1 MKSSFLNALKFV
13 YAFLEQFVFYIAAI
27 IAFLCWVSL
36 GNIYIAISIFLL
48 ICILFWT
55 IPSILKKRSKA

>member
-1 MKSSFLNALKFV
+1 MKSSFQNALKFV

-27 IAFLCWVSL
+27 VAFLCWVYL

-48 ICILFWT
+48 ICILFWM
-55 IPSILKKRSKA
+55 IPSILKKK

>member
-1 MKSSFLNALKFV
+1 MKSCFQNVLKSI

-27 IAFLCWVSL
+27 VAFLCWVSL
-36 GNIYIAISIFLL
+36 GNLYIAISIFLL

-55 IPSILKKRSKA
+55 IPSILKKKK